1 MLLRLFLNLA
11 ELQLPTHDSQLTS
24 HNSQKKIWNSGN
36 YRETLERKMEFGRIT
51 LSWSVEDFSVTLLD

>member
-11 ELQLPTHDSQLTS
+11 ELQLPTHDSQFT
-24 HNSQKKIWNSGN
+24 KKIWNSGN

>member
-24 HNSQKKIWNSGN
+24 HNSQKKYGIQEITGKHWKERWS
-36 YRETLERKMEFGRIT
+36 LEG
-51 LSWSVEDFSVTLLD
+51 